1 MMAYFDKNRDV
12 HMTDDSGVVDV
23 NFDALARSLIRM
35 AAEARAARRKRR
47 PLRLRGV
54 K

>member
-1 MMAYFDKNRDV
+1 MMTYFDKNHDV
-12 HMTDDSGVVDV
+12 HLVDDSRVLDV

-35 AAEARAARRKRR
+35 AGEARRARRRRR
-47 PLRLRGV
+47 PLLIRGA

>member
-1 MMAYFDKNRDV
+1 MMTYFDKNHDV
-12 HMTDDSGVVDV
+12 HLVDDSRVVDV

-35 AAEARAARRKRR
+35 AADARARRKRR
-47 PLRLRGV
+47 PLLIRGA